1 VTGGASFEC
10 LPIMTDHDL
19 TDAYGYARGLL
30 AHDPEPW
37 VAAAVS
43 GWVTG
48 AEAELAR
55 RGLLKEAKRTRDEL
69 WRDHH
74 AQPTAATGKGRVVSD
89 ADALFL
95 TIAARLYDFES
106 WLRRVNRNV
115 VAVRKAC
122 EEGREHLIVSDDGE

>member
-1 VTGGASFEC
+1 
-10 LPIMTDHDL
+10 MTDHDL

-30 AHDPEPW
+30 GHDPEPW
-37 VAAAVS
+37 VVAAVS

-74 AQPTAATGKGRVVSD
+74 AQLTAVTGEGRVVSD
-89 ADALFL
+89 ADAFFL
-95 TIAARLYDFES
+95 TIAARLYDFER
-106 WLRRVNRNV
+106 WLSRVKRNV
-115 VAVRKAC
+115 IAVRKAC
-122 EEGREHLIVSDDGE
+122 EEGR